1 MDVGKKTG
9 GAMLVKSSSRK
20 YLMECIFLRLEER
33 QDEFLHLEQGE
44 LTVIDYEK
52 RFIELAKYAM
62 MVVATERDRC
72 RCFKTRLRPEIRIPI
87 IALAS

>member
-9 GAMLVKSSSRK
+9 GAMLVKRSSRK
-20 YLMECIFLRLEER
+20 YLMECIFLRLTYKEER

-62 MVVATERDRC
+62 TVVAT
-72 RCFKTRLRPEIRIPI
+72 
-87 IALAS
+87 